1 MVKLEAC
8 GLDNGSHNLFLYY
21 LSFKKQGTKFGST
34 YSTWSK
40 SRCGIPE
47 GSIYFCNFAD
57 DNTLYSC
64 GERLT
69 EIKENLIFDT
79 KSILNWFRLNSNH
92 FSDFVQFKFRFHLFH
107 DFWGKSHH
115 KDMLKIN
122 SVKVQASVDVLLLGT
137 TIDKNSSFKQH
148 IENLCRKVQYKLH
161 ALRHIRKF
169 LTTEKAKIVG
179 NALTVSLTAHHYYEF
194 L

>member
-8 GLDNGSHNLFLYY
+8 GLENGSHNLFLYY
-21 LSFKKQGTKFGST
+21 LSFKKEGTKFGST

-47 GSIYFCNFAD
+47 GSIHFCNFAD

-64 GERLT
+64 RERLT

-79 KSILNWFRLNSNH
+79 KSILNWFRLNSVP

-107 DFWGKSHH
+107 DFWG
-115 KDMLKIN
+115 
-122 SVKVQASVDVLLLGT
+122 
-137 TIDKNSSFKQH
+137 
-148 IENLCRKVQYKLH
+148 
-161 ALRHIRKF
+161 
-169 LTTEKAKIVG
+169 
-179 NALTVSLTAHHYYEF
+179 
-194 L
+194 